1 MHGIAS
7 KTKRA
12 VVNDAKVTWSYL
24 FLPHNPPAHTH
35 TTHTCRIDRV
45 VSKSIGVAANAIR
58 DLIIVGNKQN
68 NAALHVAS
76 GASSATMKKKLY
88 FWIFEY
94 MYAKFV
100 LKSHMYLN
108 NEYVHSKKT
117 NPVFK

>member
-1 MHGIAS
+1 MMQKSLG
-7 KTKRA
+7 
-12 VVNDAKVTWSYL
+12 VTFFSHII
-24 FLPHNPPAHTH
+24 LPRTH
-35 TTHTCRIDRV
+35 TPHTCRIDRV
-45 VSKSIGVAANAIR
+45 VSMSIGVAANAIR

-108 NEYVHSKKT
+108 NEYVHSKKS